1 MKILKHLS
9 LITLLLTFTNLS
21 FSQEKL
27 IGYEIG
33 NIAPEIQLASPNG
46 DIVTLSSLRGKVV
59 LLDFWAGWCGP
70 CRRENPVV
78 LKTFNEY
85 RDKNFSIG
93 KGFTVYGVSLDK
105 NRESWTQAIKKD
117 NLTWTQVSDLKYWQ
131 SPYVSLYNIRGIPA
145 NFLLDK
151 NGVIIAKNLRG
162 ERLSTTLDKY
172 LIKDPLDEL
181 KRLIGELENAL
192 TTMKD
197 HEKYSKLI
205 KEQKKLEKHILKLKE
220 EINNF

>member
-1 MKILKHLS
+1 MKIIKHLS
-9 LITLLLTFTNLS
+9 LITLLLTFTIIS
-21 FSQEKL
+21 FSQEKQ

-46 DIVTLSSLRGKVV
+46 DTIALSSLRGKVV

-85 RDKNFSIG
+85 NDKHFSIG

-105 NRESWTQAIKKD
+105 NKESWTKAINKD
-117 NLTWTQVSDLKYWQ
+117 SLTWTQVSDLKYWQ

-162 ERLSTTLDKY
+162 TRLSTTLDTY
-172 LIKDPLDEL
+172 LIKDPVDEL
-181 KRLIGELENAL
+181 KRLIEELENVL

-197 HEKYSKLI
+197 HEKYSKLV
-205 KEQKKLEKHILKLKE
+205 KEQEKLEKYILKLKE